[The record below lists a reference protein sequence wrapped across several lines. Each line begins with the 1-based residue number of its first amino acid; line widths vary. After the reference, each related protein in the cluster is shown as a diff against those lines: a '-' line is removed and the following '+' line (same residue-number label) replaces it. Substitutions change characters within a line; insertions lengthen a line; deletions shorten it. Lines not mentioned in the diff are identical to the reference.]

1 MPRVRPAIT
10 SNRLLAA
17 LPDKERGRIL
27 ARCDQVELASGDVLH
42 EAGTT
47 QRDIYFPTGA
57 FFSLVTPLGG
67 DGGGLDVALVGNEGM
82 VGISPVLGVSVSPL
96 RHVVQGAGGAL
107 RISVPSFRR
116 ELESSPAL
124 QRRLNLYLYVKMH
137 QMAQTAAC
145 TYFHMVE
152 PRLARLLL
160 MMHDRSPAD
169 EFYATHAFLA
179 YMLSVRRVGITNAA
193 TALQKLGL
201 IRYSRGNITILDRHG
216 LEDRS
221 CGCYFAAEELYR
233 RVLG

>member
-1 MPRVRPAIT
+1 MPSVRPAIT
-10 SNRLLAA
+10 NNRLLAA
-17 LPDKERGRIL
+17 LPDKDRRRVL
-27 ARCDQVELASGDVLH
+27 AHCDQVELAAGDVLH
-42 EAGTT
+42 EAGAS
-47 QRDIYFPTGA
+47 QRDIYFPTAA
-57 FFSLVTPLGG
+57 FFSLVTPL
-67 DGGGLDVALVGNEGM
+67 DGVGSGLDIALVGNEGM
-82 VGISPVLGVSVSPL
+82 VGISPVLGVTVSPL

-116 ELESSPAL
+116 EFESSPAL
-124 QRRLNLYLYVKMH
+124 QRRLHLYLYVKLH

-145 TYFHMVE
+145 TYFHMLE

-193 TALQKLGL
+193 TSLQKRGL
-201 IRYSRGNITILDRHG
+201 IRYSRGNIKILERHG
-216 LEDRS
+216 LEESS

-233 RVLG
+233 SVLG